1 MKSRNHL
8 NTKQVEEL
16 AKLFI
21 NFGHLIFGSFVLKS
35 FEQKDSSIT
44 LGMIFA
50 VFLLA
55 IYAYWMGIKFLK
67 HINNGKN

>member
-1 MKSRNHL
+1 MKKSNL
-8 NTKQVEEL
+8 NAKQTEEL

-35 FEQKDSSIT
+35 FEQKDSSVT

-50 VFLLA
+50 GFLLS